1 MTAACGR
8 GDTSS
13 VNVTS
18 GHAAVTLVGSLRF
31 LLRRGG
37 FFHPRSAVPGSPSDD
52 RALCSTS
59 GGLRRVLGRM
69 AHEIVEAD
77 PGVEDLVL
85 LGIQS
90 GGARLAE
97 RLADAIEQFEGT
109 RPPTG
114 AIDATLHRDDLAQRG
129 LDATPLP
136 STIPDIEGR
145 VVVLVDDVLY
155 TGRTVRAAMDAL
167 NDFGRPRA
175 VRLAVL
181 VDRGHRE
188 LPIRADMVGKN
199 IPTSRDDD
207 VRVLLEEADGR
218 DAVVLVPRKVPS

>member
-1 MTAACGR
+1 MSAP
-8 GDTSS
+8 
-13 VNVTS
+13 
-18 GHAAVTLVGSLRF
+18 
-31 LLRRGG
+31 LL
-37 FFHPRSAVPGSPSDD
+37 DQQ
-52 RALCSTS
+52 
-59 GGLRRVLGRM
+59 GLRRVIGRM

-77 PGVEDLVL
+77 PDVEDLVL

-90 GGARLAE
+90 GGAALAE

-129 LDATPLP
+129 LDASPRP
-136 STIPDIEGR
+136 SSIPDIEGR

-167 NDFGRPRA
+167 NDYGRPRA

-207 VRVLLEEADGR
+207 VRVLLEEPDGR
-218 DAVVLVPRKVPS
+218 DAVVLMPRRVSS

>member
-1 MTAACGR
+1 MNAP
-8 GDTSS
+8 
-13 VNVTS
+13 
-18 GHAAVTLVGSLRF
+18 
-31 LLRRGG
+31 LLDEQG
-37 FFHPRSAVPGSPSDD
+37 V
-52 RALCSTS
+52 
-59 GGLRRVLGRM
+59 RRVVGRM
-69 AHEIVEAD
+69 AHEIVEAEQ
-77 PGVEDLVL
+77 GVEDLVL

-90 GGARLAE
+90 GGAALAE
-97 RLADAIEQFEGT
+97 RLADAIEQFEGS

-129 LDATPLP
+129 LDATPRP
-136 STIPDIEGR
+136 SSIPDIEGR

-167 NDFGRPRA
+167 NDYGRPRA

-199 IPTSRDDD
+199 IPTSREDE
-207 VRVLLEEADGR
+207 VRVLLEESDGR
-218 DAVVLVPRKVPS
+218 DAVVLVPGKVPS

>member
-1 MTAACGR
+1 MNAP
-8 GDTSS
+8 
-13 VNVTS
+13 
-18 GHAAVTLVGSLRF
+18 
-31 LLRRGG
+31 LLDEQG
-37 FFHPRSAVPGSPSDD
+37 V
-52 RALCSTS
+52 
-59 GGLRRVLGRM
+59 RRVVGRM
-69 AHEIVEAD
+69 AHEIVESEQ
-77 PGVEDLVL
+77 GVEDLVL

-90 GGARLAE
+90 GGAALAE
-97 RLADAIEQFEGT
+97 RLADAIEQFEGS

-129 LDATPLP
+129 LDATPRP
-136 STIPDIEGR
+136 SSIPDIEGR

-167 NDFGRPRA
+167 NDYGRPRA

-199 IPTSRDDD
+199 IPTSREDD

-218 DAVVLVPRKVPS
+218 DAVVLVPGRVPS

>member
-1 MTAACGR
+1 MSAPMLDAPGVQR
-8 GDTSS
+8 
-13 VNVTS
+13 VI
-18 GHAAVTLVGSLRF
+18 
-31 LLRRGG
+31 RR
-37 FFHPRSAVPGSPSDD
+37 
-52 RALCSTS
+52 L
-59 GGLRRVLGRM
+59 
-69 AHEIVEAD
+69 AHEIVESD

-90 GGARLAE
+90 GGAALAE
-97 RLADAIEQFEGT
+97 RLAEVIERFEGT
-109 RPPTG
+109 RPPSG

-129 LDATPLP
+129 LDATPRP
-136 STIPDIEGR
+136 SSIPDIEGKI
-145 VVVLVDDVLY
+145 VVLVDDVLY

-207 VRVLLEEADGR
+207 VRVLLEESDGR
-218 DAVVLVPRKVPS
+218 DAVVLVPGRVLS

>member
-1 MTAACGR
+1 MSAP
-8 GDTSS
+8 
-13 VNVTS
+13 
-18 GHAAVTLVGSLRF
+18 
-31 LLRRGG
+31 LL
-37 FFHPRSAVPGSPSDD
+37 DQQ
-52 RALCSTS
+52 
-59 GGLRRVLGRM
+59 GLRRVIGRM

-77 PGVEDLVL
+77 PDVEELVL

-90 GGARLAE
+90 GGAALAE
-97 RLADAIEQFEGT
+97 RLADAIEQFEGA

-129 LDATPLP
+129 LDASPRP
-136 STIPDIEGR
+136 SSIPDIEGR

-167 NDFGRPRA
+167 NDYGRPRA

-199 IPTSRDDD
+199 IPTSREDD

-218 DAVVLVPRKVPS
+218 DAVVLMPRRVSS

>member
-1 MTAACGR
+1 MTAPVLDER
-8 GDTSS
+8 
-13 VNVTS
+13 
-18 GHAAVTLVGSLRF
+18 
-31 LLRRGG
+31 
-37 FFHPRSAVPGSPSDD
+37 
-52 RALCSTS
+52 
-59 GGLRRVLGRM
+59 GLRRVLGRM

-114 AIDATLHRDDLAQRG
+114 TIDATLHRDDLAQRG
-129 LDATPLP
+129 LDATPRP

-218 DAVVLVPRKVPS
+218 DAVVLVPGKVPS